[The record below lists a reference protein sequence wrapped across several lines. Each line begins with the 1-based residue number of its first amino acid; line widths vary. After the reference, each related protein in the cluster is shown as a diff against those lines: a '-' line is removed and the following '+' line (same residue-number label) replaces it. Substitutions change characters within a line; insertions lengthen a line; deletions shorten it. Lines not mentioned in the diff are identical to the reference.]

1 MLIPAL
7 ASILVGLA
15 TLPPWLSTLGQSVLM
30 DAFAPFC
37 HQLPARTPHVHGTA
51 LAVCDR
57 CIGIYTGLLVGGF
70 LGRAVSTRWAKLQSV
85 WGLLI
90 LGGGPAVVDWVGP
103 WLGLWPNTPT
113 SRLLTGLWLG
123 GMIGLTLVHV
133 LRPASHRPT
142 TS

>member
-7 ASILVGLA
+7 ASMLMGLA
-15 TLPPWLSTLGQSVLM
+15 ALPPWLPPLGQSVLM

-51 LAVCDR
+51 IAVCDR
-57 CIGIYTGLLVGGF
+57 CIGIYTGLLVGGLF
-70 LGRAVSTRWAKLQSV
+70 GRVVPPRWAALQSV
-85 WGLLI
+85 WGMLI
-90 LGGGPAVVDWVGP
+90 LGGIPAAVDWMGP

-123 GMIGLTLVHV
+123 GMVGLMLVRV
-133 LRPASHRPT
+133 LRPAPQRP
-142 TS
+142 